1 MLLCTFCYIVH
12 WPWAGTLLIE
22 FVGELIDAPTL
33 AKRHR
38 GAAEYV
44 PLALVP
50 YVGHC
55 ALYSS
60 LPCSYVRM
68 LYVV

>member
-1 MLLCTFCYIVH
+1 MYVRFAIHIVH
-12 WPWAGTLLIE
+12 RPTRSAGALLIE

-44 PLALVP
+44 PLALVALCWGRC
-50 YVGHC
+50 V
-55 ALYSS
+55 LYSS
-60 LPCSYVRM
+60 CRGSYV
-68 LYVV
+68 V